1 MKRDDRSSQEGSE
14 VEGAPALSNREKIL
28 HATVQVAIRDG
39 VMAMTLDA
47 VAQEAGVS
55 KGGLL
60 YHFRSKD
67 ELIAAML
74 RHFRTEVQGQ
84 LERRIAADPNPR
96 GRFVRAMVQTVFPR
110 RCAGDAGTS
119 TRSDMSRFFMAVV
132 TAAVNNPRLLDPVR
146 CNAQQMRERL
156 LAEGPNGLR
165 QLALRAAIDG
175 LVLWEHL
182 GLISADDPLYE
193 SILDELL
200 TLAEGPDPSVPKE

>member
-1 MKRDDRSSQEGSE
+1 MKRDDQAGPRG
-14 VEGAPALSNREKIL
+14 PALENGPTRPNREKIL
-28 HATVQVAIRDG
+28 HAAVQVATRDG
-39 VMAMTLDA
+39 IMAMTLDA

-74 RHFRTEVQGQ
+74 LHFKQEVQGR
-84 LERRIAADPNPR
+84 LEKEIAADPNPR
-96 GRFVRAMVQTVFPR
+96 GRFVRAMIQTVFPR
-110 RCAGDAGTS
+110 TRAEDPGDS
-119 TRSDMSRFFMAVV
+119 TRSELLRLVMSIL

-146 CNAQQMRERL
+146 QNARQMRERL

-165 QLALRAAIDG
+165 QVLLRAAIDG

-182 GLISADDPLYE
+182 GIISPDDPLYE
-193 SILDELL
+193 SILDEVL

>member
-1 MKRDDRSSQEGSE
+1 MFRQDESS
-14 VEGAPALSNREKIL
+14 AADADPASGPSRSNRDKIL
-28 HATVQVAIRDG
+28 HAAVQVAVRDG

-67 ELIAAML
+67 DLIAAML
-74 RHFRTEVQGQ
+74 LHFKEEVQGQ
-84 LERRIAADPNPR
+84 LERRMAADPNPR
-96 GRFVRAMVQTVFPR
+96 GLLVRALLRMVFP
-110 RCAGDAGTS
+110 APAASETGTS
-119 TRSDMSRFFMAVV
+119 TRSELSRFFMAIL
-132 TAAVNNPRLLDPVR
+132 TAAVNNPRLLDPIR
-146 CNAQQMRERL
+146 KDAQQMRQRM
-156 LAEGPNGLR
+156 LATAPDGVR
-165 QLALRAAIDG
+165 QIALRAAIDG

-182 GLISADDPLYE
+182 GIISPDDPLHQ

>member
-1 MKRDDRSSQEGSE
+1 MFRHDQSSSPDTD
-14 VEGAPALSNREKIL
+14 PANGPSRSNRNKIL
-28 HATVQVAIRDG
+28 HAAVQVAVRDG

-67 ELIAAML
+67 DLITAML
-74 RHFRTEVQGQ
+74 VHFKEEVQGQ
-84 LERRIAADPNPR
+84 LERRMAADPNPQ
-96 GRFVRAMVQTVFPR
+96 GRLVRALVRMVFPAPG
-110 RCAGDAGTS
+110 AGETGTS
-119 TRSDMSRFFMAVV
+119 TRSELSRFFMAILA
-132 TAAVNNPRLLDPVR
+132 AAVNNPRLLDPIR
-146 CNAQQMRERL
+146 KDAQQMRQRM
-156 LAEGPNGLR
+156 LATAPDGVR
-165 QLALRAAIDG
+165 QIALRAAIDG

-182 GLISADDPLYE
+182 GIISPDDPLHQ

>member
-1 MKRDDRSSQEGSE
+1 MKRDESSGPDAESGPSRSS
-14 VEGAPALSNREKIL
+14 REKIL
-28 HATVQVAIRDG
+28 HAAVQVAVRDG
-39 VMAMTLDA
+39 ILAMTLDA

-74 RHFRTEVQGQ
+74 VHFRAEVQGR
-84 LERRIAADPNPR
+84 LEKEIAIDPNPR
-96 GRFVRAMVQTVFPR
+96 GRFIRAMMQTVFPR
-110 RCAGDAGTS
+110 ARAGDPGDS
-119 TRSDMSRFFMAVV
+119 TRSELLRLVMTIL

-146 CNAQQMRERL
+146 QNARQMRERL

-165 QLALRAAIDG
+165 QILLRAAIDG

-182 GLISADDPLYE
+182 GLISTDDPLYE

-200 TLAEGPDPSVPKE
+200 ILAEGPDPSVPKE